1 MELTMLIV
9 ISSLWFSSIFLIR
22 NYLMACKGNNQ
33 MKILPGCRIQLR
45 ILFQP
50 KSIFS
55 ICMIFMFR
63 VYPKEKTYR
72 DLALYYNIKVFDWIN
87 YDHLEIKQNFRVEEL
102 WVMASKSKLY
112 FQELLII
119 FEFLSLFFLNVNNRN
134 FSLN

>member
-1 MELTMLIV
+1 
-9 ISSLWFSSIFLIR
+9 
-22 NYLMACKGNNQ
+22 
-33 MKILPGCRIQLR
+33 
-45 ILFQP
+45 
-50 KSIFS
+50 
-55 ICMIFMFR
+55 MFR

-119 FEFLSLFFLNVNNRN
+119 FEFLSLFSLMSIIEISLWTKFILIKYGSSN
-134 FSLN
+134 F